1 MGTPNF
7 ARSCLAS
14 STTRAPCARAAVPG
28 AQIQIGGDAVCPD
41 TLSRESQACDPS
53 ICLQH
58 VQHSTAQAH
67 RHISDIPEAA
77 LTTRSHVHN
86 FSPQLCSCALAN
98 ASATRIVEC
107 GCNRDHMYWWRL
119 EAPHRRAAPRRPAPL
134 SSAPGCR
141 TAAFRRSAGRC
152 SERATWPAAPAQ
164 QRRGSINKGNNKSC
178 GDSEMVAG

>member
-14 STTRAPCARAAVPG
+14 STPRAPCVRAAVPG

-67 RHISDIPEAA
+67 RHISDIPEAG
-77 LTTRSHVHN
+77 LTTRRRVHN
-86 FSPQLCSCALAN
+86 FSPQQCSCALAN

-107 GCNRDHMYWWRL
+107 CNRDHMYWCQ
-119 EAPHRRAAPRRPAPL
+119 EVGGAAPSSCAQAPCPTVIGPRLPDTSVPAVGRSLFGTRDLASGTCAAKAGVHQQGQQQKLRR
-134 SSAPGCR
+134 
-141 TAAFRRSAGRC
+141 F
-152 SERATWPAAPAQ
+152 
-164 QRRGSINKGNNKSC
+164 
-178 GDSEMVAG
+178 